1 MFEELKMG
9 EEVDVYV
16 AARVSNLPSSY
27 VVSFKVPCSI
37 CGEDVWIDQNMEKYW
52 STMKIVCTAC
62 GLKLV
67 SESEGQHTV
76 EIVPENIKRII
87 EVLRSKRQR

>member
-1 MFEELKMG
+1 MAEK
-9 EEVDVYV
+9 VDVYV
-16 AARVSNLPSSY
+16 AARVSDLPSSY
-27 VVSFKVPCSI
+27 VAAFKVPCSI

-67 SESEGQHTV
+67 SESKGPHTV
-76 EIVPENIKRII
+76 EIVPENIEGII
-87 EVLRSKRQR
+87 EALHSKGGNKNES

>member
-1 MFEELKMG
+1 MDK
-9 EEVDVYV
+9 VDVYV

-27 VVSFKVPCSI
+27 VAAFKVPCSI
-37 CGEDVWIDQNMEKYW
+37 CGEDVWIDENMEKYW

-67 SESEGQHTV
+67 SESKGTHTV
-76 EIVPENIKRII
+76 EIVPENIEVI
-87 EVLRSKRQR
+87 EYLLSRRGNE